1 MQVMNRFSTALI
13 GGLIVAISSL
23 PAAADTLFGVYAG
36 AGAWQQ
42 EYAGDIRST
51 ITTVDVEE
59 DLGIEDKS
67 NNVLYFALEHGVPF
81 LPNVRAQYIQME
93 VDGQNVLSRSID
105 FNGQTYAL
113 SDNVSTAVEL
123 DQADALFYYQ
133 VLDGVISLDL
143 GLSVSMLEGQIDIQ
157 SVTEGT
163 NAEFDEV
170 IPMLYVGL
178 RADLLS
184 TGFWV
189 SAEAQ
194 GVSYEG
200 NRLMEYTALI
210 GYESKVGLGF
220 EAGYR
225 AVQFELKEF
234 EDVQNAQ
241 IDINGPYAAVNFHF

>member
-1 MQVMNRFSTALI
+1 
-13 GGLIVAISSL
+13 
-23 PAAADTLFGVYAG
+23 
-36 AGAWQQ
+36 
-42 EYAGDIRST
+42 
-51 ITTVDVEE
+51 
-59 DLGIEDKS
+59 
-67 NNVLYFALEHGVPF
+67 
-81 LPNVRAQYIQME
+81 
-93 VDGQNVLSRSID
+93 
-105 FNGQTYAL
+105 
-113 SDNVSTAVEL
+113 
-123 DQADALFYYQ
+123 
-133 VLDGVISLDL
+133 
-143 GLSVSMLEGQIDIQ
+143 MLEGQIDIQ

-170 IPMLYVGL
+170 VPMLYVGL
-178 RADLLS
+178 RADLPS

-194 GVSYEG
+194 GISYEG